1 VRHRILRGAL
11 PLLGA
16 LFATAPLFAQS
27 PSPASAEVPASTL
40 IQRLGA
46 KDLPVAEAR
55 QIAEQFHQRPVQARI
70 GLFDALRQNYT
81 ANLQLCEKAH
91 EKLLKQFESA
101 VPDTQRTLQNKLG
114 SNRIDELRKQAR
126 SVTARE
132 GLTKE
137 MIHAE
142 LDPIL
147 SELRGHLLPTTAQVL
162 AQDPELATATE
173 ALRQQVRDLDHRFD
187 LWLESAHWLD
197 ADAEGRRHI
206 AKAPPLVKPAPG
218 QELDAEFARACVLA
232 MTLSAQDRKAL
243 EFNETLRATTDPA
256 EFAGTLEL
264 NRIRIALGLN
274 ALRIDEKLG
283 NAARDHSKD
292 MVNLGFF
299 AHESPVEGKKTPY
312 DRASRAG
319 TSASSENIAQG
330 HGTGEGAI
338 EGWWYSP
345 GHHKNMLGSHGRT
358 GLGRHETTWTQL
370 FGG

>member
-1 VRHRILRGAL
+1 
-11 PLLGA
+11 
-16 LFATAPLFAQS
+16 
-27 PSPASAEVPASTL
+27 
-40 IQRLGA
+40 
-46 KDLPVAEAR
+46 
-55 QIAEQFHQRPVQARI
+55 
-70 GLFDALRQNYT
+70 
-81 ANLQLCEKAH
+81 
-91 EKLLKQFESA
+91 
-101 VPDTQRTLQNKLG
+101 
-114 SNRIDELRKQAR
+114 
-126 SVTARE
+126 
-132 GLTKE
+132 
-137 MIHAE
+137 
-142 LDPIL
+142 
-147 SELRGHLLPTTAQVL
+147 
-162 AQDPELATATE
+162 
-173 ALRQQVRDLDHRFD
+173 
-187 LWLESAHWLD
+187 
-197 ADAEGRRHI
+197 
-206 AKAPPLVKPAPG
+206 
-218 QELDAEFARACVLA
+218 VLA